1 MAALI
6 VLFNLKDKASKEAY
20 EQWAKETDVPTV
32 KGLSSVQDFKVYALH
47 QLMGTGAPPPY
58 AYVEVID
65 IQDMDQLG
73 KDISTERMQEVAA
86 QFQSFADN
94 PLFIVGSQIA

>member
-6 VLFNLKDKASKEAY
+6 VLFNLKDDTSKEIY
-20 EQWAKETDVPTV
+20 EQWARETDVPTV
-32 KGLSSVQDFKVYALH
+32 KGLASVKDFKVYGLD
-47 QLMGTGAPPPY
+47 QLMGTGGAAPY
-58 AYVEVID
+58 AYIEVID
-65 IQDMDQLG
+65 IHDMDQLG

-94 PLFIVGSQIA
+94 PLFIVGAQIA